1 MTRRMDCALALL
13 ALLAGFGVAAA
24 ARAASP
30 LDDLIAPKA
39 GNRACFTRVYDADH
53 LRKNPKQAVMS
64 IAVWFAYDKARADPP
79 GIILGLGIA
88 IRRKGDPDPP
98 FAQGGCAWDEQVNLD
113 TSERRMISEFK
124 KDAGGGCMMSAR
136 PDVFDEL
143 SAEEGG
149 YLIVDRG
156 KDGNTLMV
164 YLQDYLTMV
173 KQADRAKQLVIDF
186 GAADRVF
193 LLRRAPA
200 KECDFVERALTR

>member
-1 MTRRMDCALALL
+1 MTRQMVSVLASFG
-13 ALLAGFGVAAA
+13 LLAGFCVAAA
-24 ARAASP
+24 AQAANP

-39 GNRACFTRVYDADH
+39 GNRACFTRAYDADH
-53 LRKNPKQAVMS
+53 LRKNPKQAVTSM
-64 IAVWFAYDKARADPP
+64 AVWFAYDKARTDPP
-79 GIILGLGIA
+79 GVILGLGLA
-88 IRRKGDPDPP
+88 IRRKGDPDPL
-98 FAQGGCAWDEQVNLD
+98 FAQGGCVWDEQVNLD
-113 TSERRMISEFK
+113 TSDRRMIGEFK
-124 KDAGGGCMMSAR
+124 KDASGGCMMSAR

-156 KDGNTLMV
+156 KDSNTLMV

-173 KQADRAKQLVIDF
+173 KQADRANQLAIDF

>member
-1 MTRRMDCALALL
+1 MTRRMDCALALSV
-13 ALLAGFGVAAA
+13 LLAGFGVAAA
-24 ARAASP
+24 ASP
-30 LDDLIAPKA
+30 LDDFIIPKA
-39 GNRACFTRVYDADH
+39 GNRACFTRTYDADH
-53 LRKNPKQAVMS
+53 LRKNPKQAVTSMT
-64 IAVWFAYDKARADPP
+64 VWFAYEKARTDPP
-79 GIILGLGIA
+79 GVILGLGIA
-88 IRRKGDPDPP
+88 IRRKGDPDPL
-98 FAQGGCAWDEQVNLD
+98 FAQGGCAWDEKVNLD
-113 TSERRMISEFK
+113 TSDRRMIGEFK

-136 PDVFDEL
+136 PDVFDVL

-156 KDGNTLMV
+156 KDSNILMV

-173 KQADRAKQLVIDF
+173 KQADRAAPIAIDF